1 MQNDVLLGID
11 GGGTYIRT
19 AIVDL
24 EGNLLSYVKW
34 TGGAFIHK
42 DANAKE
48 NVRRAVLLALE
59 KADRTLSDIVAAT
72 AGVAGYD
79 SECDLEWVHQLTDMD
94 GLHCLTRHVN
104 DAVIAHAG
112 ALLSKPGIIAISGTG
127 SSIYGITETGRH
139 IRNYDFGHYASS
151 AARFLSYNSVYK
163 IIAGAADSTDAEF
176 VNRVLE
182 YFHIQDVAALARQGA
197 EGFIQDGQERNKFF
211 GDMAPMVTDAALEG
225 SHLAAAVCR
234 HAAGELA
241 TGIRLVGAN
250 FESPSVSV
258 ALIGSVANSA
268 IMKEQILD
276 ALKQTSNKEYHIVDP
291 QLPAVLG
298 AILLSMQLYHIRI
311 QDHILMN
318 LYKSAGQIWQP
329 LEGGTQ

>member
-1 MQNDVLLGID
+1 
-11 GGGTYIRT
+11 
-19 AIVDL
+19 
-24 EGNLLSYVKW
+24 
-34 TGGAFIHK
+34 
-42 DANAKE
+42 
-48 NVRRAVLLALE
+48 
-59 KADRTLSDIVAAT
+59 
-72 AGVAGYD
+72 
-79 SECDLEWVHQLTDMD
+79 
-94 GLHCLTRHVN
+94 
-104 DAVIAHAG
+104 
-112 ALLSKPGIIAISGTG
+112 
-127 SSIYGITETGRH
+127 
-139 IRNYDFGHYASS
+139 
-151 AARFLSYNSVYK
+151 
-163 IIAGAADSTDAEF
+163 
-176 VNRVLE
+176 
-182 YFHIQDVAALARQGA
+182 
-197 EGFIQDGQERNKFF
+197 
-211 GDMAPMVTDAALEG
+211 MAPMVTDAALEG